1 MEGLVLRV
9 TEALRNHLRNN
20 ERNDLPA
27 YTTASSLAH
36 HGLLGP
42 LTVLRLWDEDLS
54 SIPVQQL
61 VSLGS
66 CVTELVELS
75 NLSGF
80 DLVTFLSSLKCETLI
95 ISAHSLGK
103 EETQA
108 VVSAMESSVE
118 EVELYLE
125 MELDIEAL
133 LEYSGQGRCDTVMI
147 FESEH
152 LEVLKSWAK
161 SHNWTCDEEF
171 IDTLLLE
178 RILLERNQGAEG
190 TLSLLTSLIVSFF
203 MVCFIVFIQTL
214 IILIRFYVL

>member
-108 VVSAMESSVE
+108 VVSAMESSVK

-161 SHNWTCDEEF
+161 SHNWTWTVDGEF
-171 IDTLLLE
+171 IDTL
-178 RILLERNQGAEG
+178 ILERNQGAKG